1 MMALGG
7 FKFARNNLLLV
18 HECHVLPLDHSP
30 GGESPGRADLPAST
44 PRHAGA
50 AVPASAAGPAAD
62 AAARR
67 VLHLGPAVVD
77 QRPHHR
83 RPVRALRPA
92 AAATAVGGPGGAA
105 APPPPSPPTAATAA
119 APPAPA
125 TGAVWRARQAGWRR
139 PRHGRELRRRRGR
152 PAVAGEGA
160 PGPPPVRRR
169 EARAAAATATLKM
182 SWMGSRTI
190 DQKPWRTRCCESWR
204 AAVTR
209 EIGVGDGRWPAG
221 VGKQHWPVFAYPS
234 CC

>member
-1 MMALGG
+1 MS
-7 FKFARNNLLLV
+7 R
-18 HECHVLPLDHSP
+18 PSLDHSP

-62 AAARR
+62 AAATRP

-92 AAATAVGGPGGAA
+92 AAASAVGGPGGTA
-105 APPPPSPPTAATAA
+105 APPPPSAAATA

-125 TGAVWRARQAGWRR
+125 TGAVWRARQAGRR
-139 PRHGRELRRRRGR
+139 PRHGRELRRRRRRR

-169 EARAAAATATLKM
+169 EARAAATTATATLKM
-182 SWMGSRTI
+182 SWMESTRTD
-190 DQKPWRTRCCESWR
+190 DQKPWRAR
-204 AAVTR
+204 
-209 EIGVGDGRWPAG
+209 
-221 VGKQHWPVFAYPS
+221 
-234 CC
+234 